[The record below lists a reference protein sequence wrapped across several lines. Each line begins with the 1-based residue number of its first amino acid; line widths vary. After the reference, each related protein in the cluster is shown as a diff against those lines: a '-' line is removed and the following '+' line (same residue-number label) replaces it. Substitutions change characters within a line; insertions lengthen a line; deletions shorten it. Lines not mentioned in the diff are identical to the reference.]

1 MLLGPNLLFGR
12 NVRHFDEPMVAIHLI
27 WSGINAQLSKR
38 GEFMSCGNG
47 CL

>member
-27 WSGINAQLSKR
+27 WPGIIAQLSKR
-38 GEFMSCGNG
+38 SEFLTCSKGF
-47 CL
+47 L